1 MNLSWRI
8 AQHVRSGNLG
18 VVFAAETG
26 FLIKRDP
33 DTVRAPDIAFVVA
46 ARASVASGQRGYFPG
61 APDLAVEV
69 VSPSDSF
76 SDVEEKVFDWLEA
89 GAAAVVVID
98 PRRRRVSLNHGKRDI
113 RMLGETDTLDLSFIV
128 PGFSVLVAALFE

>member
-8 AQHVRSGNLG
+8 AQHVRSGKLG

-33 DTVRAPDIAFVVA
+33 DTVRAPDIAFVAA

-76 SDVEEKVFDWLEA
+76 SDVEEKVFEWLEA

-98 PRRRRVSLNHGKRDI
+98 PRRRRISLNHGKRDI
-113 RMLGETDTLDLSFIV
+113 RMLGETDTLDLSFML
-128 PGFSVLVAALFE
+128 PGFSVLVAVLFE